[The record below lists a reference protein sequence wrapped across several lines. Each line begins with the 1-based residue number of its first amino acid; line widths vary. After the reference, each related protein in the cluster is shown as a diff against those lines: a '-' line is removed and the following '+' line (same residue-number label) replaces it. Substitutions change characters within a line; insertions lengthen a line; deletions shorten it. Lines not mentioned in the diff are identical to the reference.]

1 MENDTKNEYMPRE
14 TFGVGLAL
22 GGCLTL
28 LPIQAN
34 ILGVALATSQV
45 LIQEVPSV
53 YDCLSVVYLC
63 HVPLSYYE

>member
-1 MENDTKNEYMPRE
+1 MENDAKNEYMPRE

-45 LIQEVPSV
+45 LIQEV
-53 YDCLSVVYLC
+53 LSHLRFMIAFL
-63 HVPLSYYE
+63 LSTCVMFP